1 MVVAC
6 LSLLV
11 ALGSTSL
18 AAVVA
23 LPDASVGT
31 AQLADDAVVSAK
43 VRDGSLTSRD
53 LANGS
58 ITSADVRD
66 RSIARIDLEA
76 GALLPG
82 PRGPLG
88 PQGPPGEK
96 GAPGTSG
103 RQVVK
108 AETALTSGSPKGV
121 TVLCPPGKKALAGG
135 VDVTGAGRDRIAI
148 TESAPS
154 EDGGWKARAVELVAT
169 REDWQLRVYAVCAF
183 IAS

>member
-11 ALGSTSL
+11 ALGSTSV

-31 AQLADDAVVSAK
+31 AQLADGAVVSAK
-43 VRDGSLTSRD
+43 VRDGSVTSRD

-58 ITSADVRD
+58 ITGADVRD
-66 RSIARIDLEA
+66 RSLTRIDLKA

-96 GAPGTSG
+96 GAPGTSA
-103 RQVVK
+103 RQVVT

-121 TVLCPPGKKALAGG
+121 TVLCPPGKKALGG
-135 VDVTGAGRDRIAI
+135 GADVTGAGRDRTGI
-148 TESAPS
+148 TESTPS
-154 EDGGWKARAVELVAT
+154 ADAGWQARAVELTAT
-169 REDWQLRVYAVCAF
+169 SADWQLHVYAVCAF
-183 IAS
+183 VAS